1 MGRGKLRRLRVET
14 ASVADGALA
23 AVSRSSPVVRER
35 LFQKST
41 EFLDVMELFIGRP
54 TGLWLWPGC
63 RTTFSVGGTARRRCS
78 GCWRSRALTTRSGG
92 RRGHWG
98 CGVWY
103 SAGVSIR
110 GCRSSGFFGRRHEEI
125 DHEEALLSWFGKRRM
140 VLSRGPLY
148 LTTDCSCRQRGAD
161 QQLLLKQRASVSWMR
176 HERFSAARARKCL
189 ALRSG

>member
-1 MGRGKLRRLRVET
+1 MLKMDGGFTGVLRGITLPPPSPAEAVRAFLSPADPWVAASWLLRRLRVET

-63 RTTFSVGGTARRRCS
+63 RTTFSVGGAARRRCS

-92 RRGHWG
+92 RRGH
-98 CGVWY
+98 
-103 SAGVSIR
+103 
-110 GCRSSGFFGRRHEEI
+110 
-125 DHEEALLSWFGKRRM
+125 
-140 VLSRGPLY
+140 
-148 LTTDCSCRQRGAD
+148 
-161 QQLLLKQRASVSWMR
+161 
-176 HERFSAARARKCL
+176 
-189 ALRSG
+189 